1 MQRISL
7 NILLSASLGLAA
19 LPSVGQV
26 KLISEEEAK
35 APNLQMPSTRAI
47 SRGPGISLVSP
58 LEVAAKSFAFKLN
71 FEPRGG
77 AKIDPASVK
86 FEYLKQPPVDLT
98 SRFSPGLNG
107 NQIELP
113 KVSVP
118 AGTHPIRVSVR
129 DSEGREATTILQL
142 NAK

>member
-1 MQRISL
+1 MKRISL
-7 NILLSASLGLAA
+7 NILLSACLGLPA
-19 LPSVGQV
+19 LNSSAQV

-35 APNLQMPSTRAI
+35 APNLQVPSTRAI